1 MRIIKQNGLVNVY
14 VQMEYGL
21 TLVHQHYGLIGVNK
35 VYQVATINIDGK
47 YLLLNLLFQQIQ
59 LLQVGLL
66 IVR

>member
-1 MRIIKQNGLVNVY
+1 MKTIKQNGLVNVY

-21 TLVHQHYGLIGVNK
+21 TLVHRHCGLIGVNK
-35 VYQVATINIDGK
+35 VYQVVIINIDGK
-47 YLLLNLLFQQIQ
+47 CLLLNLLFQQIQ